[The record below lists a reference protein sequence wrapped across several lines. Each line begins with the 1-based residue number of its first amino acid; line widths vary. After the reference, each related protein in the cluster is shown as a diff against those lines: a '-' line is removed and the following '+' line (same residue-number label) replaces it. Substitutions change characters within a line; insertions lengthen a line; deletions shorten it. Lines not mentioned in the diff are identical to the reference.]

1 MGFRNMQEKLEN
13 FNIRSD
19 AHGQRHQSIDKPI
32 VIWNVVI
39 RESNFPSS
47 IDYLHTNTDFEKH
60 FRKRGGKTT
69 LESQLDN
76 FSLHN
81 RSLGQSSTG

>member
-1 MGFRNMQEKLEN
+1 MQEKLEN

-47 IDYLHTNTDFEKH
+47 IDYLLPQILKN
-60 FRKRGGKTT
+60 T
-69 LESQLDN
+69 LENEVEKQHLRVNWIISRFIIGL
-76 FSLHN
+76 
-81 RSLGQSSTG
+81 